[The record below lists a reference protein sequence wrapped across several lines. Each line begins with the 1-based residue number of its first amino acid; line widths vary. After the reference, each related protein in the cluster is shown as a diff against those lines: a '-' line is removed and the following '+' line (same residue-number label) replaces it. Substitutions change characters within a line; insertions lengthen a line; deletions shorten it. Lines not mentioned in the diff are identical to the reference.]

1 MKITINLIIFIL
13 FSVFAA
19 PSFAQEFFVYP
30 SEGQSNEQTD
40 KDKFECYNWAKG
52 QTGFD
57 PMQLPTA
64 SSPPPAQK
72 DTRGSVVGGA
82 ALGAI
87 VGQIADGKAGEGAA
101 IGGLLGGARR
111 SSTQRQN
118 RAERQQ
124 WEQQQAN
131 QYAQARNSYN
141 RAYVACLEARGYS
154 VR

>member
-1 MKITINLIIFIL
+1 M
-13 FSVFAA
+13 
-19 PSFAQEFFVYP
+19 YP
-30 SEGQSNEQTD
+30 SEGQSNEQTE

-52 QTGFD
+52 QTNFD
-57 PMQLPTA
+57 PMQTPTA
-64 SSPPPAQK
+64 SSPPPQERS
-72 DTRGSVVGGA
+72 TSGSVLGGA

-87 VGQIADGKAGEGAA
+87 VGGIADGKAGEGAA

-124 WEQQQAN
+124 WEQQQVT
-131 QYAQARNSYN
+131 QYTQARNSYN